1 MYLTLIIKH
10 LIYNERLSTCKLSNF
25 LCQVQPAPPI
35 NAPPIKPEI
44 KTNPNEETT
53 SDISLVPY
61 GPPSQENGEDDD
73 SPQLSSKLTFEL
85 GKKSTASSNTSRIG
99 MEGIF
104 SHEEEKEEVKPKK
117 KLYTLTSSSKGSHF
131 TAAMADMPHG
141 GVVTAEDRKK
151 LIQSLVSSIPSKRD
165 ELFNWDLK
173 WNQIDQVGRYIHT
186 GSFWCVYLR

>member
-1 MYLTLIIKH
+1 
-10 LIYNERLSTCKLSNF
+10 
-25 LCQVQPAPPI
+25 
-35 NAPPIKPEI
+35 
-44 KTNPNEETT
+44 
-53 SDISLVPY
+53 
-61 GPPSQENGEDDD
+61 
-73 SPQLSSKLTFEL
+73 
-85 GKKSTASSNTSRIG
+85 

-173 WNQIDQVGRYIHT
+173 WNQIDQVGRYMYGVCI
-186 GSFWCVYLR
+186 